1 MTRAPAPP
9 PQRDLAQ
16 QLRDAIRS
24 SGISQHEL
32 AKKSGVNAGVISRFL
47 SGTDVLM
54 GTAGRIAAVLGV
66 RLVEVGRQV
75 RRGRPPKAGR
85 PILPDPQA
93 HDWSQTYSAE
103 GADDDFSGQPGNF

>member
-1 MTRAPAPP
+1 MTRLPAPP

-24 SGISQHEL
+24 SGRSQHEL
-32 AKKSGVNAGVISRFL
+32 AKASGVNAGVISRFL
-47 SGTDVLM
+47 GGTDVLM

-85 PILPDPQA
+85 PGLPDPQT
-93 HDWSQTYSAE
+93 HDWSQTYSGE
-103 GADDDFSGQPGNF
+103 ADDGEPVQP